1 MIKFLWYKK
10 LMGKVICIANQKGG
24 VGKTT
29 TAINLAASLAYLGKK
44 VLVVDFD
51 PQGNATAGLGIDR
64 YSENI
69 NTIYNVLSN
78 GGEVN
83 TAIYSTKI
91 DNLFIIPSNEQLV
104 GAEIELNNISKRE
117 YFLKAI
123 IKNIKNDFQY
133 ILVDCSPSLGILTLN
148 GLVSADSLLIPLQC
162 EYYALEGLS
171 NLLKTYK
178 LVKKRLNRLLSI
190 EGILLTMFDKRTR
203 LSKQV
208 LEEVKKVF
216 PNKMFKTVI
225 PRNIKLS
232 EAPSFGIPA
241 ILYDPNS
248 SGAKCYLKLAKEII
262 GDNNG

>member
-1 MIKFLWYKK
+1 
-10 LMGKVICIANQKGG
+10 MGKIICIANQKGG

-29 TAINLAASLAYLGKK
+29 TAINLAASLAYFGEK

-64 YSENI
+64 YSKDVK
-69 NTIYNVLSN
+69 TIYNILAN
-78 GGEVN
+78 GGIVES
-83 TAIYSTKI
+83 AIYPSKLK
-91 DNLFIIPSNEQLV
+91 NLFIIPSNENLA
-104 GAEIELNNISKRE
+104 GAEIELNNIPKRE

-123 IKNIKNDFQY
+123 LKQVKNQYNY
-133 ILVDCSPSLGILTLN
+133 ILVDCSPSLGLLTIN

-178 LVKKRLNRLLSI
+178 LVKKRLNKALSI
-190 EGILLTMFDKRTR
+190 EGILLTMYDRRTR

-208 LEEVKKVF
+208 FEEVRKVF

-232 EAPSFGIPA
+232 EAPSFGMPA
-241 ILYDPNS
+241 ILYDANS
-248 SGAKCYLKLAKEII
+248 SGALCYLKLAKEII
-262 GDNNG
+262 GEKNV

>member
-1 MIKFLWYKK
+1 
-10 LMGKVICIANQKGG
+10 MGKIICIANQKGG

-29 TAINLAASLAYLGKK
+29 TAINLAASLASLGKK

-51 PQGNATAGLGIDR
+51 PQGNATAGLGINR
-64 YSENI
+64 YSDDVS
-69 NTIYNVLSN
+69 TIYHVLSN
-78 GGEVN
+78 GGVIN
-83 TAIYSTKI
+83 SAIYPTKI
-91 DNLFIIPSNEQLV
+91 DKLFIIPSNEELV
-104 GAEIELNNISKRE
+104 GAEIELNNIPKRE

-123 IKNIKNDFQY
+123 LKNIKDEYHY
-133 ILVDCSPSLGILTLN
+133 IVIDCSPSLGLLTIN

-178 LVKKRLNRLLSI
+178 LVKKRLNKVLTI

-203 LSKQV
+203 LSRQV
-208 LEEVKKVF
+208 LEEVRKVF

-241 ILYDPNS
+241 ILYDSTS
-248 SGAKCYLKLAKEII
+248 SGALCYLKLAKELI
-262 GDNNG
+262 GENNG